1 MTTIQKMKI
10 RDWVKKYDVLLA
22 TLTFL
27 IIITILIVLEHKQ
40 II

>member
-1 MTTIQKMKI
+1 MTTTQKMKVK
-10 RDWVKKYDVLLA
+10 DWVKKYDVLLA

-27 IIITILIVLEHKQ
+27 MITTTLIVLEHKE